1 MAIARPTAQCR
12 AASSGRNLSPQKRD
26 FTRETP
32 RPLAPR
38 KHDPMKVLLLHP
50 EFPELFWSLKH
61 ILRFIAKRATLPALG
76 LFTVAA
82 MLPDKWETRL
92 M

>member
-1 MAIARPTAQCR
+1 M
-12 AASSGRNLSPQKRD
+12 
-26 FTRETP
+26 
-32 RPLAPR
+32 APR

>member
-1 MAIARPTAQCR
+1 
-12 AASSGRNLSPQKRD
+12 
-26 FTRETP
+26 
-32 RPLAPR
+32 
-38 KHDPMKVLLLHP
+38 MKALLLYP

-92 M
+92 MYDGQCHGWRGSVVGDDRTTARLRSLVA

>member
-1 MAIARPTAQCR
+1 
-12 AASSGRNLSPQKRD
+12 
-26 FTRETP
+26 
-32 RPLAPR
+32 
-38 KHDPMKVLLLHP
+38 MKVLLLHP

-92 M
+92 MYDGQCHGRRGSVVRDYRTTTWRRASSN